1 MNRPDRGAALR
12 GPFYCR
18 KRSALNNFI
27 IALNAVVPFT
37 IYIMFGYIMRLTGTV
52 EEPFLK
58 KLNQMVFRVF
68 FPFMTFYNFCKI
80 DADFSLN
87 GGYIVLII
95 SSLLILVGVSFLIVP
110 RLVPENAR
118 RGVTI
123 QGIYRSNMI
132 LFAIPLTQSIFGSS
146 ADTLT
151 AVVTTVTVPLYNV
164 IAVIVLEYFRG
175 SRPTPGE
182 LLKKIITNPLI
193 RGAIAGLAVFLLGI
207 KLPQSVLSP
216 VSAISSMSTPLALF
230 ILGGTLHFSALRKNL
245 GILTAILGT
254 KLVLLPAAAAAVSA
268 VLRLSPQEM
277 FLYFCMFATPVA
289 ASSYPMAESMGGDGE
304 LAGQLVMVSTAA
316 SVFTLFG
323 WIYLLKTLGML

>member
-1 MNRPDRGAALR
+1 MNNL
-12 GPFYCR
+12 
-18 KRSALNNFI
+18 I
-27 IALNAVVPFT
+27 IALNAVIPFT
-37 IYIMFGYIMRLTGTV
+37 IYIFFGYLMRRTDTV

-58 KLNQMVFRVF
+58 KLNQMVFKVF

-80 DADFSLN
+80 DADFSLS
-87 GGYIVLII
+87 GGYIA
-95 SSLLILVGVSFLIVP
+95 LIVLSLFLVVLLSFV
-110 RLVPENAR
+110 LVPRFVPEDAR
-118 RGVTI
+118 RGVTV

-175 SRPTPGE
+175 GKPTAAA

-207 KLPQSVLSP
+207 RLPQSVLSP
-216 VSAISSMSTPLALF
+216 VSAISSMTTPLALF
-230 ILGGTLHFSALRKNL
+230 ILGGTLHFSEIGKNAKL
-245 GILTAILGT
+245 LTAILGV
-254 KLVLLPAAAAAVSA
+254 KLLILPAAA
-268 VLRLSPQEM
+268 VLLSRALSLSPQET

-304 LAGQLVMVSTAA
+304 LAGQLVMVSTVA

-323 WIYLLKTLGML
+323 WIYLINAAGML